1 MGELDKYFEY
11 LPAFIIALVSSFLLT
26 PIAGYIARK
35 VGAIDLP
42 ASMRK
47 ADERGITTRMHKS
60 PVPKL
65 GGLAVIVPFIIL
77 AIIFLP
83 IEKHL
88 IGVLIGVLILTIGGY
103 LDDKKDLS
111 SGPQFLFQ
119 ILAALIVVL
128 TGTGISSLNVPLLG
142 ELNLELWEIP
152 VNIQGLVYN
161 ISLPSDLITIVWIFL
176 VINSINWVAGID
188 GLVEGMTGISAIIIT
203 LLSVRFATHPTAIMG
218 AILAGGVIGFL
229 PYNFN
234 PAKIFSGTIGEFNY
248 GFLLAVLSIYSGA
261 KFATAIMLLGIPI
274 LDAIWVIFYRIK
286 KYKPDSLKEVF
297 KAIAESDK
305 VHLHHRLLEMGLTV
319 RQVDYIEYSIVAIL
333 GIIAFSLT
341 GLMKTLALF
350 IAMILG
356 FIFIQLTSKKLKIK
370 LPKKKAVLEVKEEES
385 PEKKF
390 AY

>member
-11 LPAFIIALVSSFLLT
+11 LPVFIIALVASFLLT
-26 PIAGYIARK
+26 PLAGYIARK

-47 ADERGITTRMHKS
+47 SDERGINTRMHK
-60 PVPKL
+60 VPLPRL
-65 GGLAVIVPFIIL
+65 GGLAVVVPFIIL

-83 IEKHL
+83 FEKQL
-88 IGVLIGVLILTIGGY
+88 IGVLAGVLILTIGGY
-103 LDDKKDLS
+103 LDDKRDLS
-111 SGPQFLFQ
+111 SGSQFLFQ
-119 ILAALIVVL
+119 ILAALAVVF
-128 TGTGISSLNVPLLG
+128 TGTGISSLNIPLLG

-152 VNIQGLVYN
+152 INIQGLAYN

-188 GLVEGMTGISAIIIT
+188 GLVEGITGISAIIIT
-203 LLSVRFATHPTAIMG
+203 LLSVRFFTHPTAIMG

-234 PAKIFSGTIGEFNY
+234 PAKIISGTVGTFNY

-261 KFATAIMLLGIPI
+261 KFATATMLLGIPI

-286 KYKPDSLKEVF
+286 KAEDKTIKGLM
-297 KAIAESDK
+297 KAVTESDK

-333 GIIAFSLT
+333 GVIAFSLT
-341 GLMKTLALF
+341 GLTKMLALF
-350 IAMILG
+350 IAMILLIV
-356 FIFIQLTSKKLKIK
+356 FLQLTNKKIK
-370 LPKKKAVLEVKEEES
+370 INLPKKKATLELQEEES